1 MSARAN
7 GHGERR
13 PTHQA
18 AVSHYME
25 PEDAVAL
32 LRARHGDAGA
42 RSIAL
47 KELQRAKRARSKR
60 RFVFWGDVA
69 TQIECDHLTGTE
81 S

>member
-13 PTHQA
+13 PTHEA

-32 LRARHGDAGA
+32 FARDTAMRARA
-42 RSIAL
+42 
-47 KELQRAKRARSKR
+47 
-60 RFVFWGDVA
+60 V
-69 TQIECDHLTGTE
+69 
-81 S
+81 